1 MEIRIDK
8 WLWTMRLFKTRS
20 LANDEVKKR
29 RILMNNQPLKPSKMV
44 KEGDVIEVRKPPIIY
59 TYRILKISNNRL
71 GAKLVSDF
79 MEDITTPEQL
89 EMIELGK
96 IAHKMN
102 RAKGTGRPTKRDRR
116 KMEDFF
122 EPYFL
127 DED

>member
-1 MEIRIDK
+1 MELRIDK
-8 WLWTMRLFKTRS
+8 WLWTMRIFKTRS
-20 LANDEVKKR
+20 LANESVKKG
-29 RILMNNQPLKPSKMV
+29 RILMDNKPLKPSKTV
-44 KEGDVIEVRKPPIIY
+44 KIGDVIEVRKPPIIY

-71 GAKLVSDF
+71 GAKLVADF

-96 IAHKMN
+96 IASKMN

-116 KMEDFF
+116 KLEDFF
-122 EPYFL
+122 EPYFI